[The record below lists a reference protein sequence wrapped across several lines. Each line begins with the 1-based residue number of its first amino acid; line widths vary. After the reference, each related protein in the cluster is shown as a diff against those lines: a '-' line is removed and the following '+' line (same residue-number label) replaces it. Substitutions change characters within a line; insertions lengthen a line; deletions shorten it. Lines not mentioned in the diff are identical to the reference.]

1 MENIILKEHMVAP
14 PPLGEKEKSAA
25 AAAAAAA
32 AAEAPKSGSIV
43 LGRGGEGG
51 EPKLNRSMSIR

>member
-1 MENIILKEHMVAP
+1 MVAP